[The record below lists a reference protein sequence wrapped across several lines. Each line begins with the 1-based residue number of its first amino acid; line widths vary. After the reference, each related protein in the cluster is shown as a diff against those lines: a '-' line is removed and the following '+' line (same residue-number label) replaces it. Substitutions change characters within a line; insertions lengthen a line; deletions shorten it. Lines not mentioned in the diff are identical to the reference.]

1 MIKTNQILSIGLSKK
16 IEHNFEQISSHHYTK
31 VIRHMDIQS
40 GNRRRPR
47 VSVAFHAKKM
57 KKPLRTRLNEIKHLL
72 HQKNLPN
79 QKPS

>member
-1 MIKTNQILSIGLSKK
+1 
-16 IEHNFEQISSHHYTK
+16 
-31 VIRHMDIQS
+31 MDIQS
-40 GNRRRPR
+40 GDRRRPR